1 MDSKG
6 IERDLSNTPF
16 NIVVSKY
23 IFYFSSR
30 ANMERFS
37 DEMDAAFTYYTEL
50 IYKKYKIEAHLNMYS
65 LIRWYMKVERRGFR
79 IDLINTEEVITCP
92 QEVKIIG
99 ETITKNNLEL

>member
-1 MDSKG
+1 MNSKG

-23 IFYFSSR
+23 VFCFSSR

-37 DEMDAAFTYYTEL
+37 DEMDSAFKYYTDL

-79 IDLINTEEVITCP
+79 IELINTEEVITCP
-92 QEVKIIG
+92 QEVVIIG
-99 ETITKNNLEL
+99 ETITKKNLEL